1 MSNIC
6 FICCGSPTLY
16 VGEQDSVVYAL
27 PSLVDENS
35 VRVVVIL
42 SSFLAWSLFSLYCY
56 FWGRLLPHCFVVHTV
71 CN

>member
-56 FWGRLLPHCFVVHTV
+56 F
-71 CN
+71 

>member
-6 FICCGSPTLY
+6 FVCCGSPTLY

-42 SSFLAWSLFSLYCY
+42 SFF
-56 FWGRLLPHCFVVHTV
+56 FVQDLT
-71 CN
+71 